1 MVGSVCGIKYYKSET
16 VRGQPGLAS
25 RAWSAGCRRA
35 WNASCHVKARDV
47 LQDASALGEIE
58 LYPSVLIVHS
68 KSKMPSTARS
78 LLFRPRRRIPTPPSE
93 LRLPGLRLHSVGS
106 RVGTPS

>member
-25 RAWSAGCRRA
+25 RAWSAGCRRV
-35 WNASCHVKARDV
+35 WSASCYVKARDV
-47 LQDASALGEIE
+47 LQDGSALGEIE

-78 LLFRPRRRIPTPPSE
+78 LLFRPNQTPHPDPSVRTS
-93 LRLPGLRLHSVGS
+93 LAWFTTS
-106 RVGTPS
+106 